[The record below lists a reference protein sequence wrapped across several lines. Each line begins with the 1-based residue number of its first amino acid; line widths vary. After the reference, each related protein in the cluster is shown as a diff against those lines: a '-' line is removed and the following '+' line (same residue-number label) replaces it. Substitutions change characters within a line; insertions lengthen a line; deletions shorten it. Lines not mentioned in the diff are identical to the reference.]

1 MFNLKQIELDN
12 EVVIT
17 NLRHKNLVSK
27 AIENIN
33 EAKKTL
39 KDNMPIDIVSINIKN
54 VLENLNMITG
64 EEVTEEIINE
74 IFAKFC
80 LGK

>member
-1 MFNLKQIELDN
+1 MKEIELDN

-17 NLRHKNLVSK
+17 NLRHKNLISK
-27 AIENIN
+27 AIENT
-33 EAKKTL
+33 EKAEQTL
-39 KDNMPIDIVSINIKN
+39 EENMPIDIVSINIKEI
-54 VLENLNMITG
+54 LENLNTITG
-64 EEVTEEIINE
+64 EEVSEEIINE